1 MKMIFQYNKR
11 IRICA
16 LLEILEIDP
25 GSEYLSRGSDLEFGQ
40 QEKDAK
46 DKINIGYSYSKSNLY
61 MNNMTKVH
69 ALPETGN
76 SPCA

>member
-25 GSEYLSRGSDLEFGQ
+25 GSEYLSRGSDLEFEQ

-46 DKINIGYSYSKSNLY
+46 DKNKHWIFIFEIQFVY
-61 MNNMTKVH
+61 
-69 ALPETGN
+69 E
-76 SPCA
+76 

>member
-25 GSEYLSRGSDLEFGQ
+25 GSEHLSRGSDLEFGQ

-69 ALPETGN
+69 A
-76 SPCA
+76 CIC